1 MDPEY
6 KALTSVFSA
15 HKGYKS
21 WAVKQVVAPKKLKY
35 RSLTKDEQA
44 LFPWMDQHISYL
56 EHSVD
61 LNAQFL
67 EQIAM
72 TVAPMWGSEPDP
84 GVWAECSAQDL
95 DKVRSILVQFAREW
109 SAECADERAAS
120 FGRILQEC
128 ENLFPDVVNRQN
140 VEVLVPGSGLG
151 RLVVEFV
158 RRGFRTQGNEFSYHM
173 LTNSSFIVNHS
184 FCENNFVIC
193 PYLHKSSNVSK
204 RTDQIRQVYIPDFN
218 PGDISLINKEYPE
231 IPVADLM
238 SMVAG
243 SFVDLYGPP
252 NMPRISDV
260 YTNDPQA
267 SEFRQQNA
275 KRFQVVAT
283 CFFLDTASNIVEY
296 LQSVHHC
303 LADDGYL
310 VNFGPLLWHY
320 EDDETVTMNT
330 QKNENGDWEQVAT
343 PMRGLEL
350 SRDDLIEL
358 VQKVG
363 FDTGAS
369 SG

>member
-15 HKGYKS
+15 HKSYKS

-35 RSLTKDEQA
+35 KSLTKDEQA
-44 LFPWMDQHISYL
+44 LFPWMDQHIDYL
-56 EHSVD
+56 EHSVN

-72 TVAPMWGSEPDP
+72 TVAPMWGAEPDP

-95 DKVRSILVQFAREW
+95 DKVRSILIQFAREW

-140 VEVLVPGSGLG
+140 VEILVPGSGLG

-184 FCENNFVIC
+184 FCENNYVIC

-218 PGDISLINKEYPE
+218 PGDISFINKEYPE

-243 SFVDLYGPP
+243 SPLSFASRTQNGFKWLQHVFSSTL
-252 NMPRISDV
+252 PR
-260 YTNDPQA
+260 T
-267 SEFRQQNA
+267 
-275 KRFQVVAT
+275 
-283 CFFLDTASNIVEY
+283 LSNICEPCTIVWPTMAIG
-296 LQSVHHC
+296 ST
-303 LADDGYL
+303 LA
-310 VNFGPLLWHY
+310 
-320 EDDETVTMNT
+320 
-330 QKNENGDWEQVAT
+330 
-343 PMRGLEL
+343 L
-350 SRDDLIEL
+350 SCGITRTTRL
-358 VQKVG
+358 
-363 FDTGAS
+363 S
-369 SG
+369 P

>member
-15 HKGYKS
+15 HKSYKS

-35 RSLTKDEQA
+35 RSLTKEEQA
-44 LFPWMDQHISYL
+44 FFPWMDQHIRYL

-72 TVAPMWGSEPDP
+72 TVAPIWGSEPEP

-109 SAECADERAAS
+109 SAECAEERASS

-184 FCENNFVIC
+184 LCENNFVIC

-231 IPVADLM
+231 IPRRVHERSPGRRVSPAKLQEVPSGCNMFFSRHLVEYCRIPAVRAPLSGRRRVLGQLWSAFVALRGRRDCHHEHTEKRKRRLG
-238 SMVAG
+238 AG
-243 SFVDLYGPP
+243 R
-252 NMPRISDV
+252 N
-260 YTNDPQA
+260 A
-267 SEFRQQNA
+267 SERIGA
-275 KRFQVVAT
+275 
-283 CFFLDTASNIVEY
+283 I
-296 LQSVHHC
+296 
-303 LADDGYL
+303 
-310 VNFGPLLWHY
+310 
-320 EDDETVTMNT
+320 
-330 QKNENGDWEQVAT
+330 
-343 PMRGLEL
+343 
-350 SRDDLIEL
+350 SRRPDRPCAESWIRVCKEG
-358 VQKVG
+358 VRH
-363 FDTGAS
+363 
-369 SG
+369 